1 MFFSRQ
7 EVVVL
12 GLCGVVLTACA
23 GWWIWQARTSTP
35 VPLAA
40 PPFLSEAKPSALA
53 ESVRL
58 TVHVAGRV
66 KSPGVYR
73 FRPGQRVHEALKVAG
88 GSLPDADLDEVNLAA
103 TLRDGEKVYLPPIQ
117 AETAPAPGRAPKSG
131 GASAKPSPDWLA
143 AHPINA
149 NTATEQKLQLLP
161 GVGPVTAAKIVQERR
176 ANGPFRTVDELVRVK
191 GIGEKTL
198 EKLRKYVRV

>member
-12 GLCGVVLTACA
+12 GLCGGLLTLCA
-23 GWWIWQARTSTP
+23 GLWVWRARTATPLPAATSPFLVRAKRIP
-35 VPLAA
+35 VP
-40 PPFLSEAKPSALA
+40 KDALI
-53 ESVRL
+53 

-66 KSPGVYR
+66 KDPKVYHLAPGK
-73 FRPGQRVHEALKVAG
+73 RVGEAIAAAG
-88 GSLPDADLDEVNLAA
+88 GALADANLDEVNLAA
-103 TLRDGEKVYLPPIQ
+103 TLADGDKVYLPPIQ
-117 AETAPAPGRAPKSG
+117 IEPPPSAGRASKTRSTQ
-131 GASAKPSPDWLA
+131 AKPSPESLVK
-143 AHPINA
+143 HPINV

-161 GVGPVTAAKIVQERR
+161 GIGPVTAAKIVQERR

-198 EKLRKYVRV
+198 EKLRKYVRI